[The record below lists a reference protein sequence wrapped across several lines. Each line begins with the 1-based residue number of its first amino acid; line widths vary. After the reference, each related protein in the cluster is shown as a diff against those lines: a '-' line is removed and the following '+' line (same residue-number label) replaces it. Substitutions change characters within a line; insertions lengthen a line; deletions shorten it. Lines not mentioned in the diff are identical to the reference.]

1 MLPLVLVS
9 VVLFALRM
17 YAATQVGF
25 GDSEALYASWAVH
38 PQPAYLDH
46 PGLVGFVAKVLG
58 EGSAPTPVRVHLV
71 TAAVATSIPWFGFG
85 IAKALGARE
94 RDAMIAG
101 LVIALV
107 PETAVGLFAL
117 TPDLLLAPLWLGALY
132 FAAVGLTSRAS
143 DVRSAI
149 AFLAAGLLTAVACA
163 AKVSGLLLWIG
174 LAATYL
180 SAARGKDEHAASARS
195 IWAWAGLAMTAVVL
209 LPIVLFESRRGFPMI
224 HHRLVAT
231 QAGAGFSP
239 KNIAAVIGGQ
249 FVYLSP
255 LMVILAFLVGRDL
268 IRARRHDVVS
278 RLFAVVFVTSLVPL
292 TLLSLWSPVAE
303 PHWIAPAL
311 LVLPLHAARRGRW
324 AARPLVSRRMGG
336 AALGVAG
343 SFSLAAHLWVLVPSS
358 ARLMPEDT
366 DPKLDIASEL
376 YGWPT
381 ASTAIRE
388 QMASV
393 ATPYDP
399 EGRDTVVVGPHWT
412 VCAQIQASLPH
423 AQVGCATPMPD
434 DFDDW
439 LPRATWRRAH
449 HVLFVTDNRFGG
461 DGAGELPSH
470 VRTGQSRV
478 RILRGGRTARV
489 FELYLYE
496 NQASGMRDG
505 EGGAPVVREALGEAR
520 QEGDGAREVEPSP
533 HRVGVAAAARGDHD
547 AKPQRDDDAEDAHT
561 PSEGPREE
569 QSNGRDAER
578 THERDGPDPRESSAP
593 ADQRVARQ

>member
-9 VVLFALRM
+9 IVLFALRM

-46 PGLVGFVAKVLG
+46 PGLVGFVARVLG
-58 EGSAPTPVRVHLV
+58 EGTAPAPARVHLV
-71 TAAVATSIPWFGFG
+71 TAAAATLIPWLAFG
-85 IAKALGARE
+85 IAKSLGARE

-101 LVIALV
+101 LVLALV

-117 TPDLLLAPLWLGALY
+117 TPDLLLAPLWLGAVY
-132 FAAVGLTSRAS
+132 FAAVGLSNEAG
-143 DVRSAI
+143 DARSAI
-149 AFLAAGLLTAVACA
+149 GFVAAGLLTAVACA
-163 AKVSGLLLWIG
+163 AKVSGLLLWLG
-174 LAATYL
+174 LASTYV
-180 SAARGKDEHAASARS
+180 SVARRKGDHAAAARSL
-195 IWAWAGLAMTAVVL
+195 WAWAGLGMTAVVL

-224 HHRLVAT
+224 HHRLIAT
-231 QAGAGFSP
+231 QAGAGFSL
-239 KNIAAVIGGQ
+239 KNIAAVVGGQ

-255 LMVILAFLVGRDL
+255 LVVVLAFFAGRDV
-268 IRARRHDVVS
+268 IRARRHDVVT
-278 RLFAVVFVTSLVPL
+278 RLFATVFVTALVPL

-311 LVLPLHAARRGRW
+311 LVLPLHAARRARW
-324 AARPLVSRRMGG
+324 SEQPLVGRGLGR
-336 AALGVAG
+336 AAIALAG
-343 SFSLAAHLWVLVPSS
+343 LLSLAAHLWVLVPSS
-358 ARLMPEDT
+358 ASLMPKDA
-366 DPKLDIASEL
+366 DPKLDIANEL
-376 YGWPT
+376 HGWPT
-381 ASTAIRE
+381 ATAAIRE

-399 EGRDTVVVGPHWT
+399 EGHDTVIVGPHWT

-423 AQVGCATPMPD
+423 AHVGCATAMRD

-439 LPRATWRRAH
+439 LPRETWRRAH

-478 RILRGGRTARV
+478 RILRGGRPARV

-496 NQASGMRDG
+496 NQASGMRDAD
-505 EGGAPVVREALGEAR
+505 EGSPVVREALG
-520 QEGDGAREVEPSP
+520 Q
-533 HRVGVAAAARGDHD
+533 
-547 AKPQRDDDAEDAHT
+547 T
-561 PSEGPREE
+561 SE
-569 QSNGRDAER
+569 
-578 THERDGPDPRESSAP
+578 
-593 ADQRVARQ
+593 